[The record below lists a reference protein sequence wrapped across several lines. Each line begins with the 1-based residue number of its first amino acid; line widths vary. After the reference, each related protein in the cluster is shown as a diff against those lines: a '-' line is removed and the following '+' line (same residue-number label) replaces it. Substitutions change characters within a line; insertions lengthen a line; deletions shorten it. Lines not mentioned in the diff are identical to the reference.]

1 MYTRDDLVRDI
12 EKTKKK
18 FMGFADVLQASD
30 NTRRM
35 KEIQESMSD
44 PAFWNNQQESKKLID
59 ELKDLKEKT
68 EAYTSLKENI
78 EELTEYM
85 ALADTESM
93 VQQLHGETVALA
105 AKVDALELK
114 LFLADKFDRN
124 NAIVDINSG
133 AGGTEACDWAQMI
146 SRMYERWAEEKKF
159 TVETVDTVRGDEAG
173 IKSSTFIIKGNYAY
187 GYLKGERG
195 VHRLVR
201 ISPFDSN
208 KRRHTSFASVDIIP
222 EIEEDTVEFVLNPS
236 DLKIET
242 FRASGAGG
250 QHVNKTD
257 SAVRITHIPT
267 GFVTQSQSERSQF
280 QNKQVALS
288 VMRSRLYER
297 LEQEKKKELESLSG
311 DKKRI
316 EWGSQIRSYVLHPYL
331 MVKDHRTKE
340 ERTDALMV
348 LEGKIDSFIHSWLR
362 ESKKSE
368 SGKKTPQGEMNV

>member
-1 MYTRDDLVRDI
+1 MYTKDDLVRDLDRV
-12 EKTKKK
+12 KKK
-18 FMGFADVLQASD
+18 FMSFTDVLNVSD
-30 NTRRM
+30 NAVRM
-35 KEIQESMSD
+35 KEIQDRMSD
-44 PAFWNNQQESKKLID
+44 PSFWNNQQESKKLID
-59 ELKDLKEKT
+59 ELKELKEKND
-68 EAYTSLKENI
+68 AFSSLKENLD
-78 EELTEYM
+78 ELTEYM
-85 ALADTESM
+85 TLADTESM
-93 VQQLHGETVALA
+93 VQQLHGETVKLA
-105 AKVDALELK
+105 GKVDSLELK

-146 SRMYERWAEEKKF
+146 SRMYERWAEDKKF
-159 TVETVDTVRGDEAG
+159 AVEIVDTVRGDEAG
-173 IKSSTFIIKGNYAY
+173 IKSVTFIIKGNYAY
-187 GYLKGERG
+187 GYLKSERG

-201 ISPFDSN
+201 ISPFDAN

-222 EIEEDTVEFVLNPS
+222 EIEEDTGEVVLNPS

-288 VMRSRLYER
+288 VLRSRLHER
-297 LEQEKKKELESLSG
+297 LEQEKKKEVDSLSG
-311 DKKRI
+311 DKKKI

-348 LEGKIDSFIHSWLR
+348 LEGKIDSFIYSWLR
-362 ESKKSE
+362 ENKKTDT
-368 SGKKTPQGEMNV
+368 GKKTT